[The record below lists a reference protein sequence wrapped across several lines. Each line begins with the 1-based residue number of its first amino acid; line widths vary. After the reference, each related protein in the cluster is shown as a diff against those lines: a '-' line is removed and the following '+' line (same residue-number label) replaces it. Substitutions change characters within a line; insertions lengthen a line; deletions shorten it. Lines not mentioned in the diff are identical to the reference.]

1 MEIQKVTLVKVMPTK
16 VWIESGMLGER
27 VVVLQHEGCEPFDYA
42 VFGYDYRYT
51 SNAGTLNAAEALARN
66 LGATEPI
73 EHRHRELKL
82 PTAKDLRK
90 QMADIQSALELLEG
104 NAPNAESNGAEHPTR
119 TPGYRAGT
127 ELGEK

>member
-104 NAPNAESNGAEHPTR
+104 NAPNAD
-119 TPGYRAGT
+119 
-127 ELGEK
+127 

>member
-1 MEIQKVTLVKVMPTK
+1 MEIQKATIVKVMPTK
-16 VWIESGMLGER
+16 IWIESGMFGER

-51 SNAGTLNAAEALARN
+51 SNAGTLAAAEALARN

-82 PTAKDLRK
+82 PTAKCLRK
-90 QMADIQSALELLEG
+90 QMADIKSALELLEG
-104 NAPNAESNGAEHPTR
+104 NAPNAPSSADAKR
-119 TPGYRAGT
+119 SAGMK
-127 ELGEK
+127 G